1 MRTAWIGNGVKL
13 AWLIDVDSDRLW
25 IYRADRSVELVTPL
39 NRAIGGEDVLP
50 GFSFDLTLL
59 S

>member
-1 MRTAWIGNGVKL
+1 MRSAWIANGVKL
-13 AWLIDVDSDRLW
+13 AWLIDVDADRLW

-39 NRAIGGEDVLP
+39 DRIVTGEDVLP
-50 GFSFDLTLL
+50 GFEFDLKLL